1 MSLPTQT
8 VANTVHYWSS
18 TARGKSAPEI
28 FVTLV
33 VRHDLRGAGV
43 FGEEGEEF
51 FPRVINKWEESF
63 RRASSAPLDSV
74 CSNRNR
80 RASTAV
86 PGMLAAP
93 APGTGGRAAI
103 LVSYR
108 RTPTSG
114 TPAPPHREGPRHPPR
129 ANPNKHSGRSADLGH
144 CAANKLV
151 VVNQIVSINDRM
163 TGLDHRQ
170 RVLAAARLIDRKRGV
185 RRSAAEI
192 VRAFA
197 CFPFVRVGRHCKM
210 PLAGMAHPAVFL
222 CDHEIP
228 IVSPRPPPVISD
240 MHLFDGGYIAA
251 EAVAGK
257 PASSAKTPAGLGG
270 CARSNRGLDRP
281 PCRPA

>member
-1 MSLPTQT
+1 MG
-8 VANTVHYWSS
+8 
-18 TARGKSAPEI
+18 R
-28 FVTLV
+28 V
-33 VRHDLRGAGV
+33 VSPGV
-43 FGEEGEEF
+43 FCSFGFGLL
-51 FPRVINKWEESF
+51 ESKSPCEY
-63 RRASSAPLDSV
+63 RCPGDAGCA
-74 CSNRNR
+74 RNR
-80 RASTAV
+80 
-86 PGMLAAP
+86 
-93 APGTGGRAAI
+93 GGRRSWFLI
-103 LVSYR
+103 VER
-108 RTPTSG
+108 QPRGHRPPTVKAHA
-114 TPAPPHREGPRHPPR
+114 TPPR
-129 ANPNKHSGRSADLGH
+129 QSNHKHSGRSADLGH

-240 MHLFDGGYIAA
+240 MHLFNGGYIAA